1 MEHVLFAISVETFLE
16 QLRRFLFI
24 LFTVT
29 CLVVTPM
36 LFLLKAAGNL
46 LSLCLIQEE
55 THTQTPS
62 CHIET
67 QADKHS
73 HTGKIKILP
82 SQKTVEVQHRWTR
95 WRKR

>member
-16 QLRRFLFI
+16 QLRRFFI
-24 LFTVT
+24 HFVY
-29 CLVVTPM
+29 CHMFSRYSHAVP
-36 LFLLKAAGNL
+36 FKGCWE
-46 LSLCLIQEE
+46 SLISVSYPGRN

-82 SQKTVEVQHRWTR
+82 SQKTVEVQHR
-95 WRKR
+95 